1 MFSCGSC
8 FHPRKD
14 RGFLSLLLS
23 FLMLAMLSACGGGGG
38 ASGGFENRT
47 YPVGGSISGL
57 DAGDQVVLLLN
68 GKDPLTV
75 AADGSITFPS
85 HIAYNERFNV
95 TVGTQPRG
103 KICSVADNSGS
114 GVVVT
119 AAVKNL
125 RIVCSVAKFTVGGNV
140 SGLASGQTVVL
151 ENNGADSLSVQ
162 GNGDFVFDTP
172 IAFNSSYNVTVT
184 GQPAGQMCS
193 VANNSGFGAGVTAN
207 VRGVNIVCSTN
218 NYTVGGSVSGL
229 AGAQSVILQN
239 NGADFLIVPANGDF
253 VFDTPIAFN
262 GSYNVIVAAQPT
274 GQVCSVANNSGS
286 GAGVTANVTS
296 VSIICANAPASTYT
310 ISGSIIGLQAGA
322 QVTLNNNS
330 TDPLTVLGS
339 GNGSAAVSF
348 TFSTSVAS
356 GASYAVT
363 VGTQPK
369 GFKWCSVTA
378 NPSSGSVTSNVT
390 NVAIS
395 CVESAARA
403 STLSS
408 TASANP
414 APTGVA
420 VDTQGNVYV
429 AQWRDDS
436 GSDPNI
442 VPIVSSAW
450 DTVSKITTSNQQ
462 SAFVSG
468 LISPV
473 GLTFD
478 ASGNLYIVQTDST
491 IIKKVTSAGVVSTFI
506 DIHAIDSN
514 ITTPAAIYFDSQT
527 DKFYVSDQFGYISVI
542 TSAGALSRSIPLPN
556 FPSVLGVVVDAS
568 GNIYASDYTNSL
580 ILKIDTSNNVTTFAG
595 SSQGFADGT
604 TTNAKFSRPYGITKD
619 TSGTLYVADQ
629 GNNKIRKITAAGVV
643 TTLAPTL
650 SSGAAA
656 TFDAPTGITTDAN
669 GVLYV
674 TEYYGRKVSKIVS
687 VQP

>member
-1 MFSCGSC
+1 MT
-8 FHPRKD
+8 
-14 RGFLSLLLS
+14 SLKTGASIGLRDVTRALGAFIVGVTLIS
-23 FLMLAMLSACGGGGG
+23 CGGGGDG
-38 ASGGFENRT
+38 NNSSGGGSGGG
-47 YPVGGSISGL
+47 GGSGNNSATYNI
-57 DAGDQVVLLLN
+57 AG
-68 GKDPLTV
+68 T
-75 AADGSITFPS
+75 
-85 HIAYNERFNV
+85 
-95 TVGTQPRG
+95 
-103 KICSVADNSGS
+103 
-114 GVVVT
+114 
-119 AAVKNL
+119 
-125 RIVCSVAKFTVGGNV
+125 V
-140 SGLASGQTVVL
+140 SGLATGQQITLQNNAGDNLIVSS
-151 ENNGADSLSVQ
+151 NGAFSFTTPVPYNTAYAITVLRQPKSFLWCSVSA
-162 GNGDFVFDTP
+162 NG
-172 IAFNSSYNVTVT
+172 SSSSVTSDVSNVTVS
-184 GQPAGQMCS
+184 C
-193 VANNSGFGAGVTAN
+193 
-207 VRGVNIVCSTN
+207 
-218 NYTVGGSVSGL
+218 
-229 AGAQSVILQN
+229 
-239 NGADFLIVPANGDF
+239 
-253 VFDTPIAFN
+253 
-262 GSYNVIVAAQPT
+262 AA
-274 GQVCSVANNSGS
+274 
-286 GAGVTANVTS
+286 
-296 VSIICANAPASTYT
+296 
-310 ISGSIIGLQAGA
+310 
-322 QVTLNNNS
+322 
-330 TDPLTVLGS
+330 
-339 GNGSAAVSF
+339 
-348 TFSTSVAS
+348 
-356 GASYAVT
+356 
-363 VGTQPK
+363 
-369 GFKWCSVTA
+369 
-378 NPSSGSVTSNVT
+378 
-390 NVAIS
+390 
-395 CVESAARA
+395 SAARA

-674 TEYYGRKVSKIVS
+674 TEYYGRKVSKIS
-687 VQP
+687 PISP